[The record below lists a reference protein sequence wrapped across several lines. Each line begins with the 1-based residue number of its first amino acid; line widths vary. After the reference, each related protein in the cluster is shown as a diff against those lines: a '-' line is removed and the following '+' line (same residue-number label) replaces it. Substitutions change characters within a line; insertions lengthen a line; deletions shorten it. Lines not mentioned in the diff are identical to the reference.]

1 MTDDSTSRSTPVSAT
16 SPHSGVRN
24 RWRSLELTAG
34 IAALVTVVLLFTP
47 VTLLSTLGE
56 PGFSGSADEITAF
69 FRNVDEPWVGAAG
82 ATAALGMLVFLLFV
96 VTFTSLLR
104 RVEGEPAWRSTV
116 ALVSGTLVTAYGFI
130 DVSWEAVY
138 NRDDVD
144 PAVAVFAFD
153 FGNLG
158 FANIW
163 LAFGGFAIASGWVL
177 ISSRPSALPAWWGW
191 WAIAAGIGFVAVRF
205 IWEGWVWV
213 IPYFVFWA
221 WVIALGIRLIVRRST
236 EAPDPA

>member
-104 RVEGEPAWRSTV
+104 RVEGEPAWRST
-116 ALVSGTLVTAYGFI
+116 
-130 DVSWEAVY
+130 
-138 NRDDVD
+138 
-144 PAVAVFAFD
+144 
-153 FGNLG
+153 
-158 FANIW
+158 
-163 LAFGGFAIASGWVL
+163 GWVL

-236 EAPDPA
+236 EAPHPA